1 MVFTGFRINSPKAET
16 CTKQDKNQILISRSV
31 AEHKSKN
38 TIEIILI
45 QFRVLF
51 WQKFLIKTLV
61 YASWTTS
68 PVLLIASIIQTLQ
81 AGQCQKSEFI
91 YTCTQSPDCQ
101 HGERGART
109 LITAFARLLHQKQG
123 RTGTDISSPVTGR
136 RTPWPA
142 SRDRYPVL
150 AACREL
156 ARFFVGCVLS
166 SSERVHDRFQFW
178 EYCLSS
184 LRDGSFS

>member
-1 MVFTGFRINSPKAET
+1 M
-16 CTKQDKNQILISRSV
+16 
-31 AEHKSKN
+31 
-38 TIEIILI
+38 
-45 QFRVLF
+45 LF

-68 PVLLIASIIQTLQ
+68 PVLLIASIVQTLQ

-91 YTCTQSPDCQ
+91 YTCTESPDCQ

-109 LITAFARLLHQKQG
+109 IITAFARLLPTASEARQDRYRHQQPRYRK
-123 RTGTDISSPVTGR
+123 THT
-136 RTPWPA
+136 WPA

-156 ARFFVGCVLS
+156 ARFFWGCVVS
-166 SSERVHDRFQFW
+166 SSERLRDRFQFW
-178 EYCLSS
+178 EYCLSLLRTAASDNYLELKS
-184 LRDGSFS
+184 LKHTFTFNHDEKYHDGNDKAEKGGL